1 VAVAAVRDRPEEFDR
16 PNDHRKQPCRVRP
29 LAARRDDLHKEG
41 RMAEQVRK
49 PPTRLAATATP
60 IPARETLDVEVHLL
74 PTGVILVEVRGSI
87 DAVTTPELQ
96 RRLGEATRTGQQAP
110 PRLLLELSGVTFLD
124 LTGLDALLHLQDRL
138 GAASG
143 TVELLAPSPSVVRL
157 LHEAEL
163 DGESWMTSAH
173 DSPDD
178 HQAG

>member
-1 VAVAAVRDRPEEFDR
+1 
-16 PNDHRKQPCRVRP
+16 
-29 LAARRDDLHKEG
+29 
-41 RMAEQVRK
+41 MAEQVRK
-49 PPTRLAATATP
+49 PPTRLAPTATP
-60 IPARETLDVEVHLL
+60 APAPEPLEVEVHRL
-74 PTGVILVEVRGSI
+74 PTGVILVEVHGPI
-87 DAVTTPELQ
+87 DAMTSAELQ
-96 RRLGEATRTGQQAP
+96 RRLVEATRTGQSAP

-163 DGESWMTSAH
+163 DGESWM
-173 DSPDD
+173 SPSTQEFPGD